1 MGVGDATDGPP
12 SPTDGD
18 DIGGVMNII
27 DGGGKGGGGGKRV
40 GGRSPGIDDD
50 VARRATDAVRAHVCR
65 VLGVDVDAEGDALVP
80 DDGVGSDVTRVD
92 WSRVGAVADRL
103 TIVEAIEAEASGSA
117 SSSDATAASPSPA
130 ATTTA
135 QDSKENAS
143 SSSSSSAAA
152 AAAARASSSSS
163 SSSSSSGRIGPPRVE
178 VDRAHLAGDA
188 RLDDSGCVVL
198 SHSNFSSVRATC
210 CVFDGA
216 WEYEVT
222 IGTSGIMQLGWA
234 TFRCPFTHEHGV
246 GDAQDSYAYDG
257 HRVKK
262 WNVTSQPYGHAW
274 VSGDVISVR
283 IDLRRGQQKG
293 GGSVSYSRN
302 GIDLGTAFDDVRRFA
317 PGLAYFPA
325 VSLSVGERCA
335 LNFGDAPLRYP
346 TPEFRPLQDA
356 PSVAVVAAVTRGL
369 GAFER
374 AVASSWPREAA
385 AWCFT

>member
-1 MGVGDATDGPP
+1 MGVGDSTDGPP

-143 SSSSSSAAA
+143 SSSSSAAA
-152 AAAARASSSSS
+152 AAAATRASSS
-163 SSSSSSGRIGPPRVE
+163 
-178 VDRAHLAGDA
+178 
-188 RLDDSGCVVL
+188 
-198 SHSNFSSVRATC
+198 
-210 CVFDGA
+210 
-216 WEYEVT
+216 
-222 IGTSGIMQLGWA
+222 
-234 TFRCPFTHEHGV
+234 
-246 GDAQDSYAYDG
+246 
-257 HRVKK
+257 
-262 WNVTSQPYGHAW
+262 
-274 VSGDVISVR
+274 
-283 IDLRRGQQKG
+283 
-293 GGSVSYSRN
+293 
-302 GIDLGTAFDDVRRFA
+302 
-317 PGLAYFPA
+317 
-325 VSLSVGERCA
+325 
-335 LNFGDAPLRYP
+335 
-346 TPEFRPLQDA
+346 
-356 PSVAVVAAVTRGL
+356 
-369 GAFER
+369 
-374 AVASSWPREAA
+374 
-385 AWCFT
+385 